1 MWVVME
7 QWMYFCFLAMI
18 AMFVVQGSVA
28 QKMQPLKIKET
39 IKDKRSRIVR
49 SKLMLL
55 LPTVISFFAIV
66 SPAEAANVFDV
77 AITQGN
83 DVLEKSI
90 PILKSL
96 AVLGMLG
103 VGGMAMT
110 GRMPWSWAFALI
122 GGLSL
127 LSVAMYTRDWIEYIN
142 ASATSTGKFEDVA
155 TTLKTTNENFA
166 EDARTLLYTAA
177 AVSIISLGILGIFGK
192 FRWSWFFA
200 TTVGMAIIASAVS
213 FVDVFVGN

>member
-1 MWVVME
+1 MWVDME
-7 QWMYFCFLAMI
+7 QWVYFCFLAMI
-18 AMFVVQGSVA
+18 ATFVA
-28 QKMQPLKIKET
+28 QGTAAQKVQPST
-39 IKDKRSRIVR
+39 VKDKHCRATQN
-49 SKLMLL
+49 KLMLL
-55 LPTVISFFAIV
+55 LPAVFSFFAIV
-66 SPAEAANVFDV
+66 SPADAADVFKV

-142 ASATSTGKFEDVA
+142 ASSTSTGKFEDVA
-155 TTLKTTNENFA
+155 NTLTTTNENLRD
-166 EDARTLLYTAA
+166 DAKTLLYTAA

-192 FRWSWFFA
+192 FRWSWLFA
-200 TTVGMAIIASAVS
+200 TTVGMAIVASAYD
-213 FVDVFVGN
+213 FVNVFVGTGK